1 MYLFLSLFF
10 YPPRLFQ
17 PHQLLERWE
26 YWIWTW
32 IFKMKAKIVQTS
44 IPLSIFMIGQIWI
57 KCDFYSFSFFFKDK
71 ITLFIHNYE
80 EYHEDDVETFLEEF
94 KSKYRAVEII
104 HAKEGVKE
112 WHARNKGITK
122 CRQLKCDYYFS
133 VDSDAFIDNTLTLKL
148 LIEQNRDVIAP
159 FLIRPYKAWS
169 NFWGALTSEG
179 KILTFFTYLLSL
191 LII

>member
-1 MYLFLSLFF
+1 MRVLNLDLN
-10 YPPRLFQ
+10 FQ
-17 PHQLLERWE
+17 NEGKDSSNFHSPFNFHDR
-26 YWIWTW
+26 
-32 IFKMKAKIVQTS
+32 
-44 IPLSIFMIGQIWI
+44 IWI
-57 KCDFYSFSFFFKDK
+57 RCDFYSFSFFFKDK

-179 KILTFFTYLLSL
+179 KILTFITYLLDV

>member
-1 MYLFLSLFF
+1 
-10 YPPRLFQ
+10 
-17 PHQLLERWE
+17 
-26 YWIWTW
+26 
-32 IFKMKAKIVQTS
+32 
-44 IPLSIFMIGQIWI
+44 MIGQIWI

-133 VDSDAFIDNTLTLKL
+133 VDSDAFIDNNLTLKL

-179 KILTFFTYLLSL
+179 KILTFITYLLDV

>member
-1 MYLFLSLFF
+1 MTFIHFLS
-10 YPPRLFQ
+10 
-17 PHQLLERWE
+17 
-26 YWIWTW
+26 
-32 IFKMKAKIVQTS
+32 
-44 IPLSIFMIGQIWI
+44 
-57 KCDFYSFSFFFKDK
+57 FFKDK

-179 KILTFFTYLLSL
+179 KILTFITYLLSL